1 MIDPRREPSLARPSG
16 CFSIACLIAS
26 GAVPQQPVQPVF
38 GIIKR
43 VMGWRQMSMR
53 GLDQANGEWNL
64 VTMAWNIKRMHDR
77 R

>member
-1 MIDPRREPSLARPSG
+1 
-16 CFSIACLIAS
+16 LIAS
-26 GAVPQQPVQPVF
+26 GAIPQQPVQPGF